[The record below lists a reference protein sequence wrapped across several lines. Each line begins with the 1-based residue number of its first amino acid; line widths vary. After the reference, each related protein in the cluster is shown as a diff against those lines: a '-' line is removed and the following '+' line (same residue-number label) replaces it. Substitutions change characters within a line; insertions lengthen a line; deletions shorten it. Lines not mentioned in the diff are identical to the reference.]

1 MPHPGSRL
9 PKSETTRQ
17 KLLDVAVIEIVETGP
32 DKVGFTAIAKRASMS
47 TGALYA
53 RYENADELLIE
64 VWNERAFPA
73 LQKLSQAVVEA
84 CSGENRRVGRQQLSH
99 LVNSCD
105 PEVAAGVLILVAARR
120 NEVLSEV
127 VRPMF
132 IAHVEQIAD
141 TFPVIEVLLANVYGE
156 ILLSRGLALRD
167 VDWSGVVLMLC
178 RAASDA
184 LANPIDV
191 SIVDVAFPNLEF
203 SDLDEFDSA
212 LFTAVADVIGRV
224 GVENA
229 TISRIARKAAVN
241 PASMYLRY
249 ADKDELL
256 NRAVEVVMDAVSSAN
271 DFISGSFDD
280 TYSTLSKSVSLWSAR
295 GSEEYA
301 PIRNLRLELMA
312 AAGHHENLQKVLIEK
327 YAEAE
332 KSDADAYGQI
342 SPAMEKLVRPFVLYG
357 RALFFGQAI
366 LVSYGFGKVDRKYFP
381 TFVHNML
388 VTIAD
393 ARSRVVL

>member
-17 KLLDVAVIEIVETGP
+17 KLLDVAVVEIVEAGP

-73 LQKLSQAVVEA
+73 LEKLSEAVVEA
-84 CSGENRRVGRQQLSH
+84 CIGDDRRSGRQYLSTV
-99 LVNSCD
+99 VNSCD
-105 PEVAAGVLILVAARR
+105 PEVAAGILILVAARR
-120 NEVLSEV
+120 NEVLNEV
-127 VRPMF
+127 IRPTF
-132 IAHVEQIAD
+132 VAHVEEIAD
-141 TFPVIEVLLANVYGE
+141 RLPVIEILLANVYGE

-167 VDWSGVVLMLC
+167 IDWSGVVLMLC

-191 SIVDVAFPNLEF
+191 SIVDVAFPTLEF
-203 SDLDEFDSA
+203 ADLDEFDSA
-212 LFTAVADVIGRV
+212 LFAAVADVIGRV

-241 PASMYLRY
+241 PASMYMRY

-256 NRAVEVVMDAVSSAN
+256 KRAVEVVMDAVSSAN
-271 DFISGSFDD
+271 DFISGEFDD
-280 TYSTLSKSVSLWSAR
+280 TDSTLSKSVSLWRAR

-312 AAGHHENLQKVLIEK
+312 ASGHHDNLQKVLIEK
-327 YAEAE
+327 YAETE
-332 KSDADAYGQI
+332 KSDAEAYGKI
-342 SPAMEKLVRPFVLYG
+342 SPAMATVVRPFVLYG

-393 ARSRVVL
+393 AQSRVVS